1 MMNNLSEFPICK
13 HEWKFIIDSSK
24 LVKGWPGG
32 GGGRGLIQ
40 EFYKII
46 Y

>member
-32 GGGRGLIQ
+32 GGGQGVDSGIL
-40 EFYKII
+40 
-46 Y
+46 